1 MKNKVNLEDLSRRRE
16 QLFAEL
22 VLGRHDLASALKAM
36 RGCLGASQADY
47 AELTGV
53 PVRLISQI
61 ENGKAN
67 PTLESLEKLGRPFGL
82 ELA

>member
-53 PVRLISQI
+53 PVRRCASSPRSRTARPTPPS
-61 ENGKAN
+61 KA
-67 PTLESLEKLGRPFGL
+67 
-82 ELA
+82 